1 MAPER
6 RYLSSENYAPWVDKS
21 LKSQMKIRD
30 RMRGEAIE
38 GKITWDE
45 HDKKKKEVRR
55 LLSKAEN
62 AWKAS

>member
-1 MAPER
+1 
-6 RYLSSENYAPWVDKS
+6 
-21 LKSQMKIRD
+21 MKIRD